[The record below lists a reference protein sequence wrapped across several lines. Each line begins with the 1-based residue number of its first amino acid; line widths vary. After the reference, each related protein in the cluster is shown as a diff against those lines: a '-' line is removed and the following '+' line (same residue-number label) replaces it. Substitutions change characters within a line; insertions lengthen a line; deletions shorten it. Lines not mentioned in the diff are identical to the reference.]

1 MQPKWIVS
9 LVGCEV
15 ICVELTEEV
24 VGDSENRA
32 QRGFDN
38 GEDVD
43 EIAHDGT
50 QTGVS
55 PQLKMQTYQT
65 ALSADKGLALACQR
79 RLTLIETAAATICRG
94 DQSRSAGQSNL
105 SRSSYPVKSELQNR
119 GFIVVS
125 ERVLEEICT
134 PDELEK
140 IRTASYDFAQILPP
154 PPIVV
159 SDDDDS
165 SEDSSSPP
173 PSAVQCMPSIGVIRL
188 QDEGPPEWQPPDNA
202 HVLGNNPTGQEARLS
217 GEGGST
223 QDGNDLRDQ
232 HEPILTQMGFVN
244 GYLASKLELAVNF
257 ENNG

>member
-1 MQPKWIVS
+1 
-9 LVGCEV
+9 
-15 ICVELTEEV
+15 
-24 VGDSENRA
+24 
-32 QRGFDN
+32 
-38 GEDVD
+38 
-43 EIAHDGT
+43 
-50 QTGVS
+50 
-55 PQLKMQTYQT
+55 MQTYQT

-94 DQSRSAGQSNL
+94 DQSRSADY
-105 SRSSYPVKSELQNR
+105 RNR
-119 GFIVVS
+119 GFILVS

-232 HEPILTQMGFVN
+232 HEPILTQMGAGIQSNRQAERDRKGKGISEETPIIRNLAKEFGNITGDPRYAKGRGFTSGMERFVN